1 MLSDLRLKLVSF
13 FFFSFVHF
21 MWSAMSHLLLE
32 LLTFILTTNLYNRRY
47 SDTTLCHIQAAS
59 EGRKSSGMGF
69 SNSNSNICSSS
80 SLLCLLNKFKATQQP
95 CIKSCLQKMNNVQR
109 FSFPTYNLR
118 KLLNSGGV
126 SGLQPRLNS
135 NGMCR
140 RIETL
145 LQQCNIWSN
154 NLVRHNA
161 NRN

>member
-1 MLSDLRLKLVSF
+1 MISYVT
-13 FFFSFVHF
+13 
-21 MWSAMSHLLLE
+21 SAPGAFNIYINHKSLQQEVQRHRVMSHPSGQRGQKKFRYGIFY
-32 LLTFILTTNLYNRRY
+32 LTY
-47 SDTTLCHIQAAS
+47 D
-59 EGRKSSGMGF
+59 
-69 SNSNSNICSSS
+69 ICSSS

>member
-13 FFFSFVHF
+13 FFFFCPLHVISYVT
-21 MWSAMSHLLLE
+21 SAPGAFNIYINQKSIQQGG
-32 LLTFILTTNLYNRRY
+32 TATPRY
-47 SDTTLCHIQAAS
+47 VTSKRPARAEKVQVWDFL
-59 EGRKSSGMGF
+59 
-69 SNSNSNICSSS
+69 SNSNTCSSS